1 MSDPK
6 RYGFP
11 MCECDATDE
20 FHMEEI
26 GMTELKDGGFVLWS
40 DYEKL
45 KAENARILKLFA
57 DTERLMLL
65 DGEYEAV
72 RVGTFSYFKDLVE
85 RISAENNRLRFAG
98 DMLADCLDGSVTC
111 LDHNDVIARWKSE
124 NRTNPNPSQPNA

>member
-11 MCECDATDE
+11 WLECDATDE
-20 FHMEEI
+20 AYMQEN
-26 GMTELKDGGFVLWS
+26 GMTELKDGGFVLWA
-40 DYEKL
+40 DYDKL

-72 RVGTFSYFKDLVE
+72 KVGTFSYFKDLVE
-85 RISAENNRLRFAG
+85 RLSDENARLRFSG
-98 DMLADCLDGSVTC
+98 DMLADCLNGSVTC
-111 LDHNDVIARWKSE
+111 LDHDDVISRWKAEKGGLQS
-124 NRTNPNPSQPNA
+124 